1 MVFVNP
7 DDRIA
12 VRAVIED
19 AFKYHRP
26 FSCEYRITRLDG
38 AVRIIHER
46 GSVVVDNA
54 GKPARVFGAVQDVTE
69 RKLAEQELRASGAQ
83 LRALAACQQTVREA
97 DRKHIARELHNEIGE
112 GLTAIKLALER
123 SASGLCQ

>member
-1 MVFVNP
+1 VVFVNP

-69 RKLAEQELRASGAQ
+69 RKLAAYLQS
-83 LRALAACQQTVREA
+83 VREEE
-97 DRKHIARELHNEIGE
+97 RKHIARELHDEIGE